1 MGKIEIF
8 GKNNEYMKVSNENG
22 EITLKIFQDVILNL
36 LPNLKEPNPKY
47 KLKKSFV
54 NPDFLTLIS

>member
-1 MGKIEIF
+1 
-8 GKNNEYMKVSNENG
+8 MKVSNENG

>member
-1 MGKIEIF
+1 MIFFHEFQLLKIFEFSIS
-8 GKNNEYMKVSNENG
+8 ESTPQM
-22 EITLKIFQDVILNL
+22 KIFQDVILNL